1 MFEKFFLLFSI
12 GDLVRNK
19 SIQNFIFLAIIQ
31 SSNMLISLISMPIL
45 IDSIGVDQFGLVNL
59 AFSVIIILNVVVV
72 FGYSLAGPRE
82 VALAGQDKNALS
94 HILSNIFSAKILLAT
109 LCSIGILIAIFGF
122 NLFQSYQ
129 EILIFSVLLL
139 FSEATLPLWFFQGLE
154 KMKLVS
160 IANIFS
166 KLLYLTG
173 IVLFIQSPEQAK
185 WVNFVLGFS
194 GLAINILL
202 LGYIQ
207 AFLGIRFYRP
217 EFFAIWNNLKQ
228 NILLFFSSLASYIST
243 NGGLI
248 VLSFFANSTTLGMFS
263 LAEKITLILRIF
275 PALVVQAV
283 YANATKLYH
292 GHREQFFK
300 YVLRISFW
308 AVLLG
313 FLISITTFLL
323 APFIIQILSK
333 KELPEAVSFLKIL
346 AFVPTLACLNIVN
359 LLLFLV
365 KDQKSLIFR
374 SSWMLCIYMILSSSI
389 LTHFFG
395 GLGLAF
401 GLVSG
406 ELVVFGICLVL
417 NFIYNKSDM
426 IQMLKIFKKT

>member
-1 MFEKFFLLFSI
+1 MFEKFFLLFPI

-45 IDSIGVDQFGLVNL
+45 IHSIGVDQFGMVNL

-94 HILSNIFSAKILLAT
+94 HIASNIFSAKILLAAISS
-109 LCSIGILIAIFGF
+109 LGILIAIFGF

-129 EILIFSVLLL
+129 EILIFSILLL

-166 KLLYLTG
+166 KLIYLTG
-173 IVLFIQSPEQAK
+173 IVLFIHIPEQAK

-194 GLAINILL
+194 GLVVNILL

-217 EFFAIWNNLKQ
+217 EFFAIWNNLKN

-300 YVLRISFW
+300 YVLRIAFW
-308 AVLLG
+308 AVLIGL
-313 FLISITTFLL
+313 LISITTFLL
-323 APFIIQILSK
+323 ASFVIQVLSK
-333 KELPEAVSFLKIL
+333 KELLEAVIFLKIL

-359 LLLFLV
+359 VLLFLV

-374 SSWMLCIYMILSSSI
+374 SSWMLCIYMILGSSI

-395 GLGLAF
+395 GVGLAF

-417 NFIYNKSDM
+417 NLIYNKPDM

>member
-1 MFEKFFLLFSI
+1 
-12 GDLVRNK
+12 
-19 SIQNFIFLAIIQ
+19 
-31 SSNMLISLISMPIL
+31 MLISLISMPIL
-45 IDSIGVDQFGLVNL
+45 IHSIGVDQFGMVNL

-94 HILSNIFSAKILLAT
+94 HIASNIFSAKILLAAISS
-109 LCSIGILIAIFGF
+109 LGILIAIFGF

-129 EILIFSVLLL
+129 EILIFSILLL

-166 KLLYLTG
+166 KLIYLTG
-173 IVLFIQSPEQAK
+173 IVLFIHIPEQAK

-194 GLAINILL
+194 GLVVNILL

-217 EFFAIWNNLKQ
+217 EFFAIWNNLKN

-300 YVLRISFW
+300 YVLRIAFW
-308 AVLLG
+308 AVLIGL
-313 FLISITTFLL
+313 LISITTFLL
-323 APFIIQILSK
+323 ASFVIQVLSK
-333 KELPEAVSFLKIL
+333 KELLEAVIFLKIL

-359 LLLFLV
+359 VLLFLV

-374 SSWMLCIYMILSSSI
+374 SSWMLCIYMILGSSI

-395 GLGLAF
+395 GVGLAF

-417 NFIYNKSDM
+417 NLIYNKPDM